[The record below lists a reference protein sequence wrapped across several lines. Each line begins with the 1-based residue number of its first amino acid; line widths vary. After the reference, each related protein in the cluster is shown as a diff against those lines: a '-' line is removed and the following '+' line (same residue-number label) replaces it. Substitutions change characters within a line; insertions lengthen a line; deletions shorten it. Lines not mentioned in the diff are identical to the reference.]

1 MSTVVSVN
9 ISKAKGVPKEPVE
22 KVTAIKNYGLFGD
35 AHAFKNSHRQIS
47 FLDFDEIMDFKNDL
61 SFGSFAENITVS
73 GLCNETIFLGS
84 IIKIG
89 NAIVKV
95 TQIGKTCHNECNIK
109 KLLGSCIMPK
119 KGIFGVILKGGLI
132 KPNMVIEVIN
142 GKDFY
147 NR

>member
-1 MSTVVSVN
+1 MSIVISVN
-9 ISKAKGVPKEPVE
+9 ISKTKGVSKKPTE
-22 KVTAIKNYGLFGD
+22 KVTAIKDYGLFGD
-35 AHAFKNSHRQIS
+35 AHAFKNSNRQIS
-47 FLDFDEIMDFKNDL
+47 FLDFDEILDFNNDL

-73 GLCNETIFLGS
+73 GLCNEPVFVGS
-84 IIKIG
+84 ILKIG
-89 NAIVKV
+89 NIIVKV

-132 KPNMVIEVIN
+132 KPNMIIKVIN
-142 GKDFY
+142 GKNFY